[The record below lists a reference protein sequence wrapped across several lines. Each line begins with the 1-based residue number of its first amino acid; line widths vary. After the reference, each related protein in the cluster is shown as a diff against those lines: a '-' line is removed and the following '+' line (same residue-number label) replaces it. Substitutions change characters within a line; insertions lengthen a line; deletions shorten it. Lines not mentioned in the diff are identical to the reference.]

1 MKIAVYAICKN
12 ENKHIARWVNSMDE
26 ADSIYVTDT
35 GSDDDSIEK
44 LKNLNV
50 NVQSIKLNRFRFDD
64 ARNASLNFVPNNFD
78 VCVCTDLDEVF
89 LPGWRAEV
97 ENEFAKQQN
106 LHRLHYKFVTSV
118 NHDGTDGQCFYNIKI
133 HKRHGYKWKHPVHE
147 IVEYIGLDKENIAV
161 NENIK
166 LYHYPDISKP
176 REYLNLLEIGVKEDP
191 TPRNLHYLCREYW
204 YLKKW
209 EDCIKAGLA
218 HLNTIGKGWLEEYPV
233 SMRYIA
239 TAYKEL
245 GNYYQSEKYL
255 IKAIELI
262 PNRREP
268 YIELSILYKLI
279 NKNILSKWALDSA
292 AKIKEKHGNYI
303 HEGWAWNNSFIN

>member
-1 MKIAVYAICKN
+1 MKKYLILALIPAIFACTQGG
-12 ENKHIARWVNSMDE
+12 NKPTAL
-26 ADSIYVTDT
+26 ADSL
-35 GSDDDSIEK
+35 S
-44 LKNLNV
+44 
-50 NVQSIKLNRFRFDD
+50 
-64 ARNASLNFVPNNFD
+64 
-78 VCVCTDLDEVF
+78 
-89 LPGWRAEV
+89 
-97 ENEFAKQQN
+97 
-106 LHRLHYKFVTSV
+106 
-118 NHDGTDGQCFYNIKI
+118 
-133 HKRHGYKWKHPVHE
+133 
-147 IVEYIGLDKENIAV
+147 AV

-245 GNYYQSEKYL
+245 GNYYQSEKY
-255 IKAIELI
+255 
-262 PNRREP
+262 
-268 YIELSILYKLI
+268 YY
-279 NKNILSKWALDSA
+279 
-292 AKIKEKHGNYI
+292 
-303 HEGWAWNNSFIN
+303 